1 MVRIL
6 KEDEDRHHRR
16 EMEEVV
22 TEYKLGI
29 LDPRRNAGLYER
41 VSHAK
46 KQSMGKKA
54 VWNKIINSV

>member
-29 LDPRRNAGLYER
+29 LDPRRNAGHYER
-41 VSHAK
+41 VSYAK